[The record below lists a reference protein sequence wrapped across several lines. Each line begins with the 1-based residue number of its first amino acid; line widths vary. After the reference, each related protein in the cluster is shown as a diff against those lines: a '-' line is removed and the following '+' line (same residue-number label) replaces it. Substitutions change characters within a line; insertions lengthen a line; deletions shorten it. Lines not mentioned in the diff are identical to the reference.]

1 MRDMNVFISQQRS
14 ALDIEDELIHGRDAV
29 VVSNETVRVGFFPG
43 GRLHRRGTVQNAE
56 IFARIGSYISTQQKQ
71 RVMACEALAKSFDI
85 PCLSADY
92 SSHYYRGRS
101 RGLEHL
107 SSY

>member
-1 MRDMNVFISQQRS
+1 
-14 ALDIEDELIHGRDAV
+14 
-29 VVSNETVRVGFFPG
+29 VRNQKIF
-43 GRLHRRGTVQNAE
+43 QKAE
-56 IFARIGSYISTQQKQ
+56 IFARICSYISTQQKQ
-71 RVMACEALAKSFDI
+71 RVMACEALAKAFDI

-92 SSHYYRGRS
+92 SSPYYRGRS